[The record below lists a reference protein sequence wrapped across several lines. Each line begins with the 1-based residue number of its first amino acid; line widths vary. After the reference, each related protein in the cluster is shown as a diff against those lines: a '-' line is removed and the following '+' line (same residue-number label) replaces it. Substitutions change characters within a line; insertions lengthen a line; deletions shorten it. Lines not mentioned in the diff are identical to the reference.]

1 MEIIRDN
8 GFLVIKE
15 QYNWTASQT
24 LMVLAPASRA
34 LKTKNFGIKRNRPH
48 HNRKKGFVCLRTGA
62 LPVLC
67 SISRII
73 SVIS

>member
-8 GFLVIKE
+8 GVLVIKE

-24 LMVLAPASRA
+24 LMVLAPASRIV
-34 LKTKNFGIKRNRPH
+34 KTKNFGIKRNRPH
-48 HNRKKGFVCLRTGA
+48 HSRKMGFVCFRMGE

-67 SISRII
+67 SISVII
-73 SVIS
+73 TLIS